1 MQNPAPGRVRRR
13 RPALLAASVL
23 YFGALSAV
31 VLTPAPVDRGTAG
44 ALLRQLLEHLHNT
57 GIPAWV
63 DYSLVET
70 AANVLLFVPLGLL
83 VGTWLG
89 SRWTWLA
96 AVAGC
101 CLSMAVETSQAL
113 LLPGRV
119 PTLQDVLANT
129 LGAALGTVAVYVWR
143 AARPGTAARA

>member
-1 MQNPAPGRVRRR
+1 MQNPARGRVHRR

-23 YFGALSAV
+23 YFGALCAV

-44 ALLRQLLEHLHNT
+44 AVLRRFLELLHNT

-63 DYSLVET
+63 DYGLVET
-70 AANVLLFVPLGLL
+70 AANVLLFVPFGLL

-96 AVAGC
+96 AVAGF
-101 CLSMAVETSQAL
+101 CLSAAVETCQAL
-113 LLPGRV
+113 LLPERV

-129 LGAALGTVAVYVWR
+129 LGAALGTAAVYAWR
-143 AARPGTAARA
+143 AARPGMAPGA